1 MFRAR
6 SIQSSLSIKD
16 KILSID
22 YILVISIF
30 ILGLTSILAM
40 YSTDGGEL
48 KYHTKSHILRFFV
61 FFSMFLTLSFIQIRF
76 WHSQSYLIY
85 ILFFILLLGV
95 KYFGLTSSGSKR
107 WLDLYFMNLQPSEL
121 MKIGLILFLALL
133 TFSCVGTSSVGIF
146 GSGVSVAYDPRT
158 VGMQIDDSIMQ
169 KNLIGRLTLTDKKY
183 IISISAKVLDG
194 NIYLS
199 GKVDEPEEKLKI
211 IKMAWETKGAR
222 SVQSTVTIKGN
233 NNFKSTAKDIL
244 ITSQL
249 RTALIFNKLTKATN
263 YTIDTI
269 NGKIYIFGIAMTK
282 KEKEKVISEADQI
295 HGVKDVIPS
304 IYLVEELSRNKN

>member
-1 MFRAR
+1 MKN
-6 SIQSSLSIKD
+6 I
-16 KILSID
+16 
-22 YILVISIF
+22 
-30 ILGLTSILAM
+30 
-40 YSTDGGEL
+40 
-48 KYHTKSHILRFFV
+48 
-61 FFSMFLTLSFIQIRF
+61 
-76 WHSQSYLIY
+76 
-85 ILFFILLLGV
+85 FFILL
-95 KYFGLTSSGSKR
+95 
-107 WLDLYFMNLQPSEL
+107 
-121 MKIGLILFLALL
+121 LALL

-146 GSGVSVAYDPRT
+146 GSGVSIAYDPRT

-211 IKMAWETKGAR
+211 IKMAWETKGVR
-222 SVQSTVTIKGN
+222 SVQSTVTIKGK

>member
-1 MFRAR
+1 MFK
-6 SIQSSLSIKD
+6 IK
-16 KILSID
+16 KKMKNI
-22 YILVISIF
+22 
-30 ILGLTSILAM
+30 
-40 YSTDGGEL
+40 
-48 KYHTKSHILRFFV
+48 
-61 FFSMFLTLSFIQIRF
+61 
-76 WHSQSYLIY
+76 
-85 ILFFILLLGV
+85 FFILV
-95 KYFGLTSSGSKR
+95 
-107 WLDLYFMNLQPSEL
+107 
-121 MKIGLILFLALL
+121 LALL
-133 TFSCVGTSSVGIF
+133 IFSCVGTSSVGIF

-183 IISISAKVLDG
+183 IISISAKVIDV